1 MGMSF
6 VQSMRFTKKW
16 IAKNNLD
23 ILNEDHTRR
32 RIQYLVQD
40 PIVGQTTLVTSNL
53 DRQGK
58 INKVEYFAIGKDS
71 VLVNV
76 NARNTQ
82 VSDFTSGGNTFNTL
96 YIQVDTSNAKR
107 FLRATWGGVA
117 TTVIEPGNIQQIA
130 NQLDDLPGV
139 APGQFSTYI
148 SLNGDFH
155 VFA

>member
-32 RIQYLVQD
+32 RIQCLVQD

-58 INKVEYFAIGKDS
+58 IYKVEYFAIGRDS

-82 VSDFTSGGNTFNTL
+82 VSNLTSGGNTSDTL

-107 FLRATWGGVA
+107 FLRATWGDVA
-117 TTVIEPGNIQQIA
+117 TTVIAPGNIQQVA

-139 APGQFSTYI
+139 APGLLSTYI
-148 SLNGDFH
+148 SINGDFH
-155 VFA
+155 AFA